1 MSNGC
6 VHKLSQIV
14 HKLIRYQM
22 PGISHKMGEMVR
34 IGVTVKVK
42 VSIFDEVAI
51 WTYHV
56 QALSSSEEIARK
68 MFMNAANDV
77 WAIHNGIP

>member
-34 IGVTVKVK
+34 IGVK
-42 VSIFDEVAI
+42 VSIFDEAAI

-68 MFMNAANDV
+68 RFMNAANDV